1 MKVKIVQAESEEQIQ
16 QARDLFT
23 EYAEWVMTHED
34 VDPESVQR
42 VFTYQGLQQELAEL
56 PGKYVPPDGRLL
68 IAIQYAE
75 TAGCVALRKID
86 RGICEMKRMWIRPEF
101 RGKGIGRALA
111 ETVIDEARKIGYTRM
126 CLDTGKFMKEAPALY
141 RSLGFKDIEPYY
153 EIPNEM
159 RKMMDFMELS
169 LQ

>member
-1 MKVKIVQAESEEQIQ
+1 MKIVQAESEEHIQ

-34 VDPESVQR
+34 IDPEFVQR
-42 VFTYQGLQQELAEL
+42 VFTYQGLHQELAEL

-68 IAIQYAE
+68 LANQDAE

-86 RGICEMKRMWIRPEF
+86 SGICEMKRMWVRPEF
-101 RGKGIGRALA
+101 RGKEIGRALA
-111 ETVIDEARKIGYTRM
+111 ESVIDEARKIGYTRM
-126 CLDTGKFMKEAPALY
+126 RLDTGKFMKEAPALY

-153 EIPNEM
+153 EISDEM
-159 RKMMDFMELS
+159 RKMMDFMELR

>member
-1 MKVKIVQAESEEQIQ
+1 MRIVQAESGDQIQ
-16 QARDLFT
+16 QAKDLFT

-34 VDPESVQR
+34 VDPEFVQR
-42 VFTYQGLQQELAEL
+42 VFTYQGLQHELAEL

-68 IAIQYAE
+68 LAIQDAE

-86 RGICEMKRMWIRPEF
+86 RGICEMKRMWVRPEF

-111 ETVIDEARKIGYTRM
+111 ETIIDEARTIGYTRM
-126 CLDTGKFMKEAPALY
+126 CLDTGKFMQEAPALY

-153 EIPNEM
+153 EVHNEM
-159 RKMMDFMELS
+159 RKMMDFMELR
-169 LQ
+169 L

>member
-1 MKVKIVQAESEEQIQ
+1 VKIVQAESEEQIQ

-34 VDPESVQR
+34 VDPEFVQR
-42 VFTYQGLQQELAEL
+42 VFTYQGLHQELAEL

-68 IAIQYAE
+68 LANQDAE

-101 RGKGIGRALA
+101 RGKGIGRALT
-111 ETVIDEARKIGYTRM
+111 ETVIDEAQKIGYKRM

-141 RSLGFKDIEPYY
+141 RLLGFKDIEPYY

-159 RKMMDFMELS
+159 RNKDEFYGA
-169 LQ
+169 

>member
-1 MKVKIVQAESEEQIQ
+1 MKIVQAESEEQIQ

-23 EYAEWVMTHED
+23 EYAEWVMTHKD
-34 VDPESVQR
+34 IDPEFVQR
-42 VFTYQGLQQELAEL
+42 VFTYQGLQQELAEP

-101 RGKGIGRALA
+101 RVKGIGRALA

-126 CLDTGKFMKEAPALY
+126 CLDTGKFMKEAQALY

-153 EIPNEM
+153 EITNEM